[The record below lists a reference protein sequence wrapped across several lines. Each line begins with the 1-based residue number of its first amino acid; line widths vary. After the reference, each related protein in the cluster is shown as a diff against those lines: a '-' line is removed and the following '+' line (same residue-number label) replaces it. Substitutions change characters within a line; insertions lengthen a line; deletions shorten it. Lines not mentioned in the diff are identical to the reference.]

1 MKKMMKF
8 ALIAMSALA
17 LAVAGCGGDD
27 DDSSGEGGGGGTGLG
42 GGTYTLTITEVA
54 DGCYGGAMKSLVM
67 PKLPDLPQIPGV
79 ELPAGGSTGTIPKIN
94 FNDPFPDADD
104 VAVSAS
110 GDNGITTT
118 APIVLAD
125 TNISA
130 GGTCNAKVTIE
141 ATLTYST
148 DDALAGTATM
158 KISDLPD
165 PADDC
170 PVLDGGDACAITVTL
185 TGAKE

>member
-42 GGTYTLTITEVA
+42 GGTYTLTITDVV

-67 PKLPDLPQIPGV
+67 PDLPDMPTIAGV
-79 ELPAGGSTGTIPKIN
+79 ELPAGGAGGTIPKIA
-94 FNDPFPDADD
+94 FNDPFPAAEN
-104 VAVSAS
+104 VAVVAS
-110 GDNGITTT
+110 GDNGLTTSS
-118 APIVLAD
+118 PIELKD

-130 GGTCNAKVTIE
+130 GGTCIAKVTIE

-170 PVLDGGDACAITVTL
+170 PVLDGGDACEITVTL